1 MRGWGWGG
9 GATFVVVMPA
19 SAVIILQ
26 QLRALPRVQQEVHL
40 VLLPPG
46 EGVAQ
51 ELPGL
56 VQVEV
61 TGPQEAQH
69 MLVFRDLRSRAGVKA
84 SLKAF

>member
-1 MRGWGWGG
+1 
-9 GATFVVVMPA
+9 MPA
-19 SAVIILQ
+19 SAVIILE

-69 MLVFRDLRSRAGVKA
+69 VLVFRDLRGTAGVKA

>member
-1 MRGWGWGG
+1 
-9 GATFVVVMPA
+9 MPA
-19 SAVIILQ
+19 SAVIILE
-26 QLRALPRVQQEVHL
+26 QLWPLPCVQQEIHL

-46 EGVAQ
+46 ERVAQ

-61 TGPQEAQH
+61 PRPQEAQH
-69 MLVFRDLRSRAGVKA
+69 MLVFRDLRSSVGVKV